1 MKWKSYLAS
10 VRVTVGK
17 KAVSLGWVY
26 GDSLVSE
33 KEDRF

>member
-10 VRVTVGK
+10 VRDTVRE

-26 GDSLVSE
+26 GGSLVSE
-33 KEDRF
+33 KDRF